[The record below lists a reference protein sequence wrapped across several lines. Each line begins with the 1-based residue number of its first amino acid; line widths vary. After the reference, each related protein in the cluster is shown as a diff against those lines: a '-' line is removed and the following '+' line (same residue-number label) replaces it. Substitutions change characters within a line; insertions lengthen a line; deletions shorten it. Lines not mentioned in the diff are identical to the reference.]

1 MAHRVN
7 RIETCLDEILAKEDI
22 TNRDLAIAMKT
33 FISEIYVD
41 HYRKTDR
48 IEVALFGTPNDP
60 FSGLVYTREWLC
72 RSVRILAWTVT
83 GIVSTAVSALL
94 FFKSMGWFHL

>member
-22 TNRDLAIAMKT
+22 TNRDLAVAMKT
-33 FISEIYVD
+33 FISEVYVD

-60 FSGLVYTREWLC
+60 FSGLVHTREWLC
-72 RSVRILAWTVT
+72 RSVRILAWAIT
-83 GIVSTAVSALL
+83 GVVSAAISTLL
-94 FFKSMGWFHL
+94 FLKSMGWL